1 MQKSS
6 APGPLTTILLY
17 IFGILF
23 MALAIVIALKG
34 AGIVTVVP
42 PYAIGAIALFA
53 IGLGIVV
60 GLQHVKSLH
69 K

>member
-1 MQKSS
+1 
-6 APGPLTTILLY
+6 
-17 IFGILF
+17 
-23 MALAIVIALKG
+23 MALAVVIALKG